1 MTLPDDPT
9 LRSFVEGVRAL
20 FLANTVSATDPLE
33 LFLDAIFGPRTDV
46 SLPLPSAEEM
56 SSAFAKAMS
65 SMGSADDNASGY
77 RERFPS
83 FARDR
88 YVELLRPAWSES
100 SRAAAF
106 SLLRRHVKDHDA
118 WHYLSLRFGFGLGFT
133 RTMTHEEIGRQTL
146 RGKEVIDLAV
156 GIAIS
161 TIRASSDADVLRQL
175 SGRAG

>member
-1 MTLPDDPT
+1 MTLPDDPA

-20 FLANTVSATDPLE
+20 FLASTVSASDPLE

-56 SSAFAKAMS
+56 WAAFTDQVSST
-65 SMGSADDNASGY
+65 GLIDDIVAAY
-77 RERFPS
+77 RDHFPS
-83 FARDR
+83 FVRDR
-88 YVELLRPAWSES
+88 YIELLRPAWSES

-106 SLLRRHVKDHDA
+106 ALLRRHVQNPDA
-118 WHYLSLRFGFGLGFT
+118 WHYLSLRFGFGLGSAS
-133 RTMTHEEIGRQTL
+133 TMTHEEIGRQVL
-146 RGKEVIDLAV
+146 RGKGVIDLDV